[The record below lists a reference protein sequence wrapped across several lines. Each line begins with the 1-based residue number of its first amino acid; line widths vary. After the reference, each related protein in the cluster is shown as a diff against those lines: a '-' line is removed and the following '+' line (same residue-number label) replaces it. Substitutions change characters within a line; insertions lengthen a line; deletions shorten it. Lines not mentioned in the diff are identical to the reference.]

1 MDGAAQF
8 AEVRLR
14 VDAEDPS
21 DLALLH
27 EAAAEVPGVRVE
39 DTGEAGILPIL
50 AVILVGSG
58 IAVVGAVAAWV
69 RNRSKHG
76 MIVDLRPDV
85 PKDDLVR
92 TDPDIPFGLIVVLL
106 KDGKVEVQ
114 AKNPANDLV
123 DLAKAIF
130 EKLAEGVAK
139 PLDTAAKAIAEAVG
153 DKASV
158 KTAAT
163 A

>member
-1 MDGAAQF
+1 MLREAV
-8 AEVRLR
+8 AEATGVRL
-14 VDAEDPS
+14 
-21 DLALLH
+21 
-27 EAAAEVPGVRVE
+27 E
-39 DTGEAGILPIL
+39 DTGQRFIAPIL

-69 RNRSKHG
+69 RNRGKHG

-92 TDPDIPFGLIVVLL
+92 TDPDIPFGLIIVLL

-123 DLAKAIF
+123 DLAKTIF
-130 EKLAEGVAK
+130 EKLTEGVTK

-153 DKASV
+153 NKGSV
-158 KTAAT
+158 KSEAT